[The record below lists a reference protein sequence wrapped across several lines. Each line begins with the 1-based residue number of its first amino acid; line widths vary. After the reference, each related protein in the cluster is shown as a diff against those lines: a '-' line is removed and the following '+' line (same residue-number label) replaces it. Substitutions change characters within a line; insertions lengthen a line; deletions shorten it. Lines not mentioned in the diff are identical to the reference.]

1 MTVDLLARAPVGLL
15 PVLTFLA
22 ALLYLDSFKLV
33 GLRFLSSAIG
43 IGMLAAA
50 ASYPL
55 NVALLGSSSMEFVS
69 YTRYVSPWIEE
80 ALKAAVLVYLV
91 RTQRVALLV
100 DAAIVGFAIGTGF
113 ALVENLYYLATRG
126 DAPLAVQ
133 VIRGFGTAIMHGG
146 ATAIFGIVSVALVER
161 HPQRVAAAFLP
172 GLLAAVA
179 MHSAYN
185 HLLFRPALATLA
197 ILLALPP
204 LLYFVFQRSERSLR
218 DWLDA
223 DLDSD
228 MELLQLLD
236 SDAFT
241 ESHVG
246 AYLHS
251 LKARFR
257 GEVVADMLCYLR
269 LHLELAMRA
278 KGVLLMRESGI
289 EAGVDAETR
298 ANLAELR
305 YLERSIGR
313 TGQLA
318 LRPVLR
324 TTSRDLWQ
332 FYMLGE

>member
-1 MTVDLLARAPVGLL
+1 MIAEFALRAPIGLL
-15 PVLTFLA
+15 PVLAFLA
-22 ALLYLDSFKLV
+22 ALVYLDSFKLV
-33 GLRFLSSAIG
+33 GPRFMLSAIG
-43 IGMLAAA
+43 IGALAAA

-55 NVALLGSSSMEFVS
+55 NVAVLGSWSIEFVD
-69 YTRYVSPWIEE
+69 YTRYVAPWIEE
-80 ALKAAVLVYLV
+80 TLKAAILVYLI

-100 DAAIVGFAIGTGF
+100 DAAIAGFAIGSGF
-113 ALVENLYYLATRG
+113 ALVENFYYLATRL

-146 ATAIFGIVSVALVER
+146 ATAIFAIVSVTLVDR
-161 HPQRVAAAFLP
+161 HPQRLASVFLP

-185 HLLFRPALATLA
+185 HLLFQPALATLA

-204 LLYFVFQRSERSLR
+204 SMYAVFQRSERSLR

-228 MELLQLLD
+228 VELLRLLD
-236 SDAFT
+236 SDEFT
-241 ESHVG
+241 DSHVG

-251 LKARFR
+251 LKEKFR

-289 EAGVDAETR
+289 DAEVDEETR

-305 YLERSIGR
+305 YIERSIGR
-313 TGQLA
+313 TGRIA